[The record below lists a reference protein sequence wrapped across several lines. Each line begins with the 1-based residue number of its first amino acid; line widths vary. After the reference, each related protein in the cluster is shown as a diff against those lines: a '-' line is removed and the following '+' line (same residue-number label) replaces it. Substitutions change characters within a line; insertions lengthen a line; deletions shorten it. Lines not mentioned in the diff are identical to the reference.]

1 MRTSTVVAVAVAVVM
16 VVAAVGS
23 SKVSA
28 LHTEVP
34 ANRLHGIAKSA
45 EGAYAAEVML
55 HRSPLPELYA
65 APPQP
70 VVCVTGVSL
79 CRWLW
84 CHPSGACE

>member
-1 MRTSTVVAVAVAVVM
+1 MRTPTVVAVAVAVVM

-45 EGAYAAEVML
+45 EGAYAAEVCCIVPPYLTCML
-55 HRSPLPELYA
+55 HHLNL
-65 APPQP
+65 
-70 VVCVTGVSL
+70 
-79 CRWLW
+79 
-84 CHPSGACE
+84 